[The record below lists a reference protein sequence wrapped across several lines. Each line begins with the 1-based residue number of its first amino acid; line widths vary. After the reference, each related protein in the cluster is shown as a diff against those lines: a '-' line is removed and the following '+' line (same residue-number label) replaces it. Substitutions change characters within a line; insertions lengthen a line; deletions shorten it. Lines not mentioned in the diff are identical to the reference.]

1 MQKDNHHSMLIIA
14 DIDDPLKV
22 FDVFLFSIEV
32 GLISGEA
39 EGLFLVALLFLF
51 ISTGTGF
58 IRTLLGL
65 SLLLGCLLVC

>member
-1 MQKDNHHSMLIIA
+1 MLLIA
-14 DIDDPLKV
+14 DIEDPLKM
-22 FDVFLFSIEV
+22 FDEFFFSIEV

-39 EGLFLVALLFLF
+39 RGLFLVALLFLF

-65 SLLLGCLLVC
+65 SLLLGYLLIC